1 MSRRF
6 FTLSWLTLVFV
17 LFATAAFGFDD
28 SGAVARDL
36 APLSGVVVMPAGEEY
51 LIDLDEAKGVRVGDL
66 FAVVVPGEKIV
77 HPVTQAVL
85 GNLDLVKGYLQVSR
99 VKSGYSYARPLDQT
113 PALARGD
120 QLRRFEQLPA
130 RFWDYSG
137 QGEGLYQALR
147 TALPGLE
154 WQTYAA
160 AQAQRPE
167 PPRGPGGK
175 VASLIFVLD
184 DQGLSVKD
192 GAFAPLRFYPRSSA
206 TSTAP
211 AAIAAPSAMA
221 APVATPSASAL
232 AIVPAPAVAT
242 APGSGIVAVGGR
254 SEAGVWYSPELPGE
268 PAGLAVG
275 DFDGDGRQETA
286 IAFPDSLVISRLAGT
301 DFQTLSTIPLEKAL
315 KVVAVDAAGLTGDGR
330 PELYLTAVDGQ
341 VLASLVVEWQAGS
354 YQVSMKNIAMF
365 FRTVDL
371 PGDGPVLLGQVL
383 GSGRE
388 DFNGPVFRVDRVG
401 QELRK
406 GAVLALP
413 PLVNLYGFVP
423 FVADGSR
430 TLFASLDIN
439 SDLQVHDLS
448 GERLWK
454 SGDQFG
460 GREAFIDRPDTD
472 VVLDQVTRSL
482 FLKANLELGPKG
494 EILVPRNEGTRLFGN
509 YRKFES
515 SELKALGWDGRGL
528 KELWHTRPQSG
539 YLSDFTV
546 ADVDNDG
553 TPELAMSVLFS
564 HEGIKSKARS
574 GLVVYDLQ

>member
-1 MSRRF
+1 MSRPF
-6 FTLSWLTLVFV
+6 FTLSWLTLIFV
-17 LFATAAFGFDD
+17 LFATAALGLEE
-28 SGAVARDL
+28 SAAVAGDL
-36 APLSGVVVMPAGEEY
+36 APLSGVVVMSAGEEY
-51 LIDLDEAKGVRVGDL
+51 LIDLDAAKGVREGDL
-66 FAVVVPGEKIV
+66 FAVVAPGEKIV

-85 GNLDLVKGYLQVSR
+85 GNLDQVKGFLQVSR

-130 RFWDYSG
+130 RFWDYTG
-137 QGEGLYQALR
+137 QGEGLYAALR

-160 AQAQRPE
+160 AQALRPD
-167 PPRGPGGK
+167 PPRAPGGK
-175 VASLIFVLD
+175 VATLIFVLD

-206 TSTAP
+206 ASVAP
-211 AAIAAPSAMA
+211 AAPA
-221 APVATPSASAL
+221 ATPSATAL
-232 AIVPAPAVAT
+232 AIVPAPAATT

-268 PAGLAVG
+268 PAGLVVG
-275 DFDGDGRQETA
+275 DFDEDGRQETA
-286 IAFPDSLVISRLAGT
+286 IAFADSLVISRLAGT

-315 KVVAVDAAGLTGDGR
+315 KVIAVDAADLTGDGR

-341 VLASLVVEWQAGS
+341 ALASLVVEWQAGS
-354 YQVSMKNIAMF
+354 YQISMKKIAMF

-371 PGDGPVLLGQVL
+371 PGEGPVLLGQVM

-388 DFNGPVFRVDRVG
+388 DFNGPVFRVERVG

-406 GAVLALP
+406 GAALALP

-423 FVADGSR
+423 FVADGGR
-430 TLFASLDIN
+430 TLYASLNLN
-439 SDLQVHDLS
+439 SELQVHDLS

-460 GREAFIDRPDTD
+460 GREAFIERPDTD

-482 FLKANLELGPKG
+482 FLKANLKLGPKG
-494 EILVPRNEGTRLFGN
+494 EILVPRNEGSRLFGN

-515 SELKALGWDGRGL
+515 SALKALAWDGRGL
-528 KELWHTRPQSG
+528 KELWHTRSQSG

>member
-1 MSRRF
+1 MFRQCFS
-6 FTLSWLTLVFV
+6 LIWLTLAFV
-17 LFATAAFGFDD
+17 LFATAAF
-28 SGAVARDL
+28 SIESAAVARDL

-51 LIDLDEAKGVRVGDL
+51 LIDLDEAKGVREGDL

-77 HPVTQAVL
+77 HPVTQTVL
-85 GNLDLVKGYLQVSR
+85 GSLDLVKGYLQVSR
-99 VKSGYSYARPLDQT
+99 VKSGYSYARPLDQA

-130 RFWDYSG
+130 QFWDYTG
-137 QGEGLYQALR
+137 QGEGLYSALR

-160 AQAQRPE
+160 AQAQRPDS
-167 PPRGPGGK
+167 PRAPAGK
-175 VASLIFVLD
+175 VATLIFVLD
-184 DQGLSVKD
+184 NQGLSVKD
-192 GAFAPLRFYPRSSA
+192 GAFAALRFYPRA
-206 TSTAP
+206 TAAAVAPVSPTP
-211 AAIAAPSAMA
+211 AAKA
-221 APVATPSASAL
+221 APVATSSATAL
-232 AIVPAPAVAT
+232 AIVPAPAAAT
-242 APGSGIVAVGGR
+242 APSSGIVAVGGR
-254 SEAGVWYSPELPGE
+254 TEAGVWYSPELPGE
-268 PAGLAVG
+268 PAGLVVG
-275 DFDGDGRQETA
+275 DFDGDSRQETA
-286 IAFPDSLVISRLAGT
+286 IAFPDSLVISRVTGS

-315 KVVAVDAAGLTGDGR
+315 KVVAVDAADLTGDGR

-341 VLASLVVEWQAGS
+341 ALASLVVEWQGGS
-354 YQVSMKNIAMF
+354 YQISMKKIAMF

-371 PGDGPVLLGQVL
+371 PGEGLVLLGQVL
-383 GSGRE
+383 GSGPE
-388 DFNGPVFRVDRVG
+388 DFSGPVFRVERVG

-406 GAVLALP
+406 GAALALP
-413 PLVNLYGFVP
+413 PLVSLYGFVP
-423 FVADGSR
+423 FVAEGSR
-430 TLFASLDIN
+430 TLFASLNIN
-439 SDLQVHDLS
+439 SELQVHDLS

-460 GREAFIDRPDTD
+460 GREAFIARPDTD
-472 VVLDQVTRSL
+472 VVLDQITRSL
-482 FLKANLELGPKG
+482 FLKANLKLGPKG

-515 SELKALGWDGRGL
+515 SELKALAWDGRAL

-564 HEGIKSKARS
+564 HEGVKSKARS

>member
-6 FTLSWLTLVFV
+6 FSLSWFTLVFV
-17 LFATAAFGFDD
+17 LFATATLGLEE
-28 SGAVARDL
+28 SGTVAGDL

-51 LIDLDEAKGVRVGDL
+51 LIDLDEAKGVREGDL

-85 GNLDLVKGYLQVSR
+85 GSLDLVKGYLQVSR

-130 RFWDYSG
+130 QFWDYTG
-137 QGEGLYQALR
+137 QGEGVYSALR

-160 AQAQRPE
+160 AQAQRPD
-167 PPRGPGGK
+167 PPRAPAGK
-175 VASLIFVLD
+175 VATLIFVLD
-184 DQGLSVKD
+184 DKGLSVKD
-192 GAFAPLRFYPRSSA
+192 GGFAPLRFYPRA
-206 TSTAP
+206 TAAAVAPVSPTP
-211 AAIAAPSAMA
+211 AAQA

-242 APGSGIVAVGGR
+242 LPDSGIVAVGGR

-268 PAGLAVG
+268 PAGLVVG

-286 IAFPDSLVISRLAGT
+286 IAFPDSLVISRVTGS
-301 DFQTLSTIPLEKAL
+301 DIQTLSTIPLGKAL
-315 KVVAVDAAGLTGDGR
+315 KVIAVDSADLTGDGR
-330 PELYLTAVDGQ
+330 PELYLTAVNGQ
-341 VLASLVVEWQAGS
+341 ALASLVVEWQGGS
-354 YQVSMKNIAMF
+354 YQITIQKIAMF
-365 FRTVDL
+365 FRSVDL
-371 PGDGPVLLGQVL
+371 PGEGPVLLGQVM
-383 GSGRE
+383 GSDRE
-388 DFNGPVFRVDRVG
+388 DFNGPVFRVERVG

-406 GAVLALP
+406 GAALALP

-430 TLFASLDIN
+430 TLFASLNIN

-448 GERLWK
+448 GEILWK

-460 GREAFIDRPDTD
+460 GREAFIARPDTD
-472 VVLDQVTRSL
+472 VVRDQVTRSL
-482 FLKANLELGPKG
+482 FLKANLKLGSKG

-515 SELKALGWDGRGL
+515 SDLKALAWDGRGL

-564 HEGIKSKARS
+564 HEGVKSKARS
-574 GLVVYDLQ
+574 GLVVFDLQ

>member
-1 MSRRF
+1 MSRQCF
-6 FTLSWLTLVFV
+6 SLSWLTLAFV
-17 LFATAAFGFDD
+17 LFATAAFSFEQ
-28 SGAVARDL
+28 SAEVARDL

-51 LIDLDEAKGVRVGDL
+51 LIDLDEAKGVREGDL

-77 HPVTQAVL
+77 HPVTQTVL
-85 GNLDLVKGYLQVSR
+85 GSLDQVKGYLQVSR

-130 RFWDYSG
+130 QFWDYTG
-137 QGEGLYQALR
+137 QGEGLYSALR

-160 AQAQRPE
+160 AQAQRPD
-167 PPRGPGGK
+167 PPRAPAGK
-175 VASLIFVLD
+175 VATLIFVLD
-184 DQGLSVKD
+184 DKGLSVKD
-192 GAFAPLRFYPRSSA
+192 GGFAPLRFYPRASA
-206 TSTAP
+206 AAVAPVAPTPTP
-211 AAIAAPSAMA
+211 AAKA
-221 APVATPSASAL
+221 APVATSSATAL
-232 AIVPAPAVAT
+232 AIVPAPAAAT
-242 APGSGIVAVGGR
+242 VPGSGIVAVGGR

-268 PAGLAVG
+268 PAGLVVD

-286 IAFPDSLVISRLAGT
+286 IAFADSLVISRVTGS
-301 DFQTLSTIPLEKAL
+301 DFQTLSTIPLGKAL
-315 KVVAVDAAGLTGDGR
+315 KVIAVDAADLTGDGR

-341 VLASLVVEWQAGS
+341 ALASLVVEWQGGN
-354 YQVSMKNIAMF
+354 YQITMQKIAMF
-365 FRTVDL
+365 FRSVDL
-371 PGDGPVLLGQVL
+371 PGEGSVLLGQVM
-383 GSGRE
+383 GSDRE
-388 DFNGPVFRVDRVG
+388 DFSGPVFRVKRVG

-406 GAVLALP
+406 GSALALP
-413 PLVNLYGFVP
+413 PLVSLYGFVP
-423 FVADGSR
+423 FVAGNR
-430 TLFASLDIN
+430 TLFASLNIN
-439 SDLQVHDLS
+439 SELQVHDLS

-454 SGDQFG
+454 SVDLFG
-460 GREAFIDRPDTD
+460 GREAFIELPDTD
-472 VVLDQVTRSL
+472 VVRDQVTRSL
-482 FLKANLELGPKG
+482 FLKANLKLGPKG

-515 SELKALGWDGRGL
+515 SDLKALAWDGRGL

-564 HEGIKSKARS
+564 HEGVKSKARS